1 MLRRGTKPAAF
12 YRGNGLPAQLYRGTQ
27 LIAGYHDYTQ
37 QAMGEWEWSYNDH
50 LAVAATGKGK
60 QDGTP
65 TPSAPV
71 PLISSQGTLTSSD
84 RGGTRTSSAALPI
97 LRELWGRDIRDTAE
111 YIGGGQW
118 KVTRNIGVIELTG
131 AESWY
136 VGGGQSFQA
145 GQRVKASGTS
155 GRCDSYNWIY
165 DRNGAGMYVV
175 DTIVV
180 LGAAA
185 AAAYDSLAAWK
196 AYLAERYAANNPVTL
211 WVRLAVPIEETLT
224 LGELATYPGYT
235 SLTVSGDYVPDITA
249 TAKVA
254 D

>member
-1 MLRRGTKPAAF
+1 MLRRGTKAAAV

-50 LAVAATGKGK
+50 LTVTATGKGK

-71 PLISSQGTLTSSD
+71 PLVGSQGTLTASD
-84 RGGTRTSSAALPI
+84 RAGARTSAVTLPV
-97 LRELWGRDIRDTAE
+97 LRAIPGTEIRDTAE
-111 YIGGGQW
+111 YIGGGTW
-118 KVTRNIGVIELTG
+118 KVTRNVGVIELTG

-136 VGGGQSFQA
+136 VGGGSSFQLA
-145 GQRVKASGTS
+145 QSVKASGVY
-155 GRCDSYNWIY
+155 GRCDSYSWIY
-165 DRNGAGMYVV
+165 DRSGAGMYVV

-180 LGAAA
+180 LGATA
-185 AAAYDSLAAWK
+185 AAAYESLAAWK
-196 AYLAERYAANNPVTL
+196 TYLAERYAANDPVTL
-211 WVRLAVPIEETLT
+211 WVRLASPAEETLT